1 MTSPRDLPVVSGGV
15 GGAVNGA
22 LVRGGL
28 FDSSHRGN
36 REARPSAAEPD
47 TPSIASLFTGV
58 ETEAQ
63 NGAVPQR
70 LGPRCCRQ
78 LDRCSAPGGRRGRWA
93 ATRCFSSLGC
103 WPLPVPCCFR
113 VTVFSSLIPEGFSHT
128 RFLFLS
134 PPHPVVNES
143 HFTNRA
149 PLALL
154 SPERP
159 DFLCR
164 A

>member
-78 LDRCSAPGGRRGRWA
+78 LDRCSAPGGAGGGGQPRDASLPWA
-93 ATRCFSSLGC
+93 AGLS
-103 WPLPVPCCFR
+103 
-113 VTVFSSLIPEGFSHT
+113 
-128 RFLFLS
+128 LS
-134 PPHPVVNES
+134 PAVSE
-143 HFTNRA
+143 
-149 PLALL
+149 
-154 SPERP
+154 
-159 DFLCR
+159 
-164 A
+164 

>member
-1 MTSPRDLPVVSGGV
+1 MRILNVVCRGQEGLNLVSHWEGRAPDPGAHDLSQRLARCQWWCG
-15 GGAVNGA
+15 
-22 LVRGGL
+22 RGGL

-78 LDRCSAPGGRRGRWA
+78 LDRGRWA
-93 ATRCFSSLGC
+93 ATRRFSSLGC

-113 VTVFSSLIPEGFSHT
+113 VTVFSSLIPEGF
-128 RFLFLS
+128 F
-134 PPHPVVNES
+134 PHPVS
-143 HFTNRA
+143 L
-149 PLALL
+149 PLP
-154 SPERP
+154 SPP
-159 DFLCR
+159 CR
-164 A
+164 V